1 MDDKFFEQIKKAS
14 EDSIKNP
21 GKNDKPLPK
30 EESSID
36 PEIYVF
42 RHGETHDNLNKVFS
56 GWRDSNLTDKGIK
69 QAEVLAE
76 KLKGKN
82 IQICITSPQ
91 VRAKETARI
100 ALKYHKD
107 MVFELDQRIME
118 RNYGDLTG
126 QSKEK
131 WMQENPEMAVK
142 YRRGYDFPPPNGE
155 SLKMVEERVFPF
167 CDELVERVRR
177 NNVNIAISCHG
188 NSMRAIR
195 RYFEKLSIIEEL
207 TLENPLGQDYAAYV
221 VRNRSVQEAEKKLSW
236 NYLKKLFISNKK
248 LFKN

>member
-1 MDDKFFEQIKKAS
+1 MDQKLFEKIKQAS
-14 EDSIKNP
+14 IDSIKNP
-21 GKNDKPLPK
+21 GKNKKPLPK
-30 EESSID
+30 DESPVD

-42 RHGETHDNLNKVFS
+42 RHGESTDNIAKRFS
-56 GWRDSNLTDKGIK
+56 GWRDANLTEKGLK
-69 QAEVLAE
+69 QAEILAE
-76 KLKGKN
+76 KLKGKD
-82 IQICITSPQ
+82 IQLCISSPQ
-91 VRAKETARI
+91 IRAKETARI

-126 QSKEK
+126 QSKER
-131 WMQENPEMAVK
+131 WMKEHPELAIK

-167 CDELVERVRR
+167 CDEVVERARR
-177 NNVNIAISCHG
+177 NNMNIAISCHG

-195 RYFEKLSIIEEL
+195 RYFEDLSIVEEL
-207 TLENPLGQDYAAYV
+207 TLENPLAQDYAEYV
-221 VRNRSVQEAEKKLSW
+221 VKNKPVQESEKKLSW
-236 NYLKKLFISNKK
+236 SYLKKLVIPNKK